1 MNSKKLIV
9 ILILAIF
16 CAGMVMGTASASHT
30 FHKGKYKLTVTDKQ
44 YKKLKKTEGYAVCK
58 KVGTVKKTKWV
69 TKKVKTFET
78 WVDSDGYMYK
88 SKSWNPYKKLGYNA
102 RYVKSVTKYY
112 SDGDIT
118 WEYYKVPKKVK
129 KPVYIAAIHDSRY
142 GEHKIHVEKYYFN
155 PGF

>member
-1 MNSKKLIV
+1 MNTKKLIV

-118 WEYYKVPKKVK
+118 LEYYKVPKKVK

-142 GEHKIHVEKYYFN
+142 GDHKIHVEKYYFN